1 MAILATIS
9 EIIRDI
15 LDEESLEITEK
26 TQRNALEGWD
36 SMAQIQIICAI
47 EKDLTIKFTMDELE
61 QLNQMDSVGDIVSLV
76 SGKTSA

>member
-15 LDEESLEITEK
+15 LDEESLEITEQ

-36 SMAQIQIICAI
+36 SMAQIQIVCAI
-47 EKDLTIKFTMDELE
+47 EKDLSIKFTMDELE
-61 QLNQMDSVGDIVSLV
+61 QLNQMESVGDMISLV